1 MNLMMF
7 HNPVLLNKSID
18 GLNIKP
24 NGIYVDVTFGGGGHS
39 ALILKKLDKGKLFAF
54 DQDKNT
60 NKNAFN
66 DKRFKLINANFRY
79 IKKFLKIEGVHKID
93 GLLADLG
100 VSSNQFDIAKR
111 GFSIRFNGDLDMRM
125 NTDSNFSAKDVVN
138 DYSEEDLSNIFYNYS
153 DLKNSRKISSK
164 IVVARKKN
172 RINTTKDLISII
184 NPLVLTK
191 NKNNFLAR
199 VFQAIRIEVNDEVK
213 ALKEMLLS
221 TVDLLEFQGRLA
233 VISYHSVED
242 RLVKNLIK
250 KGDFEG
256 NLKKD
261 FFGNPIK
268 QLKEINNKIIVASQ
282 KEIQDNPRSRSGKL
296 RIAEKTYEN

>member
-1 MNLMMF
+1 MMF

-282 KEIQDNPRSRSGKL
+282 KEIKDNPRSRSGKL

>member
-1 MNLMMF
+1 MF

>member
-1 MNLMMF
+1 MMF